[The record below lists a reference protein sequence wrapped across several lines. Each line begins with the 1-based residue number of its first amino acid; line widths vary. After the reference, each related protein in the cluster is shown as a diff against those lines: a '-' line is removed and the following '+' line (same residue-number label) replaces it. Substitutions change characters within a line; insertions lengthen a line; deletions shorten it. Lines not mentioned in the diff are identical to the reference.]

1 MFRVSKFFIFIFIWF
16 ILVLLVTFSFRRQ
29 HTADPELVKGI
40 NWSFSPLTGN
50 SSLRSHLESI
60 HKEEYLQLCRVNGW
74 EIMLPKMRKAAETE
88 NSGTG
93 DRGSGDGPPRPQFSQ
108 DQFLKSLVNFIVAD
122 DQVRSIPLQY
132 STPNIITCSQSI
144 SWSVLNFVASS
155 SCCGET
161 CKTRT
166 FLTGRKFARPSS
178 LHGRL
183 GLLA

>member
-1 MFRVSKFFIFIFIWF
+1 VFHASKFLVYIYFWF
-16 ILVLLVTFSFRRQ
+16 ILVLLVTFSCRQQ
-29 HTADPELVKGI
+29 HTADPELVKAI

-74 EIMLPKMRKAAETE
+74 EIMLPKMRKAAKIE

-93 DRGSGDGPPRPQFSQ
+93 NQGSGDGPPRPSFSQ

-122 DQVRSIPLQY
+122 DQVYSIPLQY
-132 STPNIITCSQSI
+132 SALNIITCSQSI

-166 FLTGRKFARPSS
+166 FLTR
-178 LHGRL
+178 
-183 GLLA
+183 

>member
-1 MFRVSKFFIFIFIWF
+1 MFRASKFLIFIFLWF

-40 NWSFSPLTGN
+40 NWTFSPLTGN

-74 EIMLPKMRKAAETE
+74 EIMLPKMRKEAGIET
-88 NSGTG
+88 SGTG
-93 DRGSGDGPPRPQFSQ
+93 DRGSGDGPPRPPFSQ

-122 DQVRSIPLQY
+122 DQVHSIPLQY
-132 STPNIITCSQSI
+132 SAPNNITCSQSI
-144 SWSVLNFVASS
+144 SWSVPNFVASS

-178 LHGRL
+178 PHGRL